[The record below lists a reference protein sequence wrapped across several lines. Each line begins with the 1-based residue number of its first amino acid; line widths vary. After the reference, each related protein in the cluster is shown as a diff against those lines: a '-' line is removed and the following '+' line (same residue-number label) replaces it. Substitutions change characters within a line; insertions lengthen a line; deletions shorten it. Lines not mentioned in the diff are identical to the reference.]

1 MDRRNFRYLDI
12 DDFRLIYILTSGH
25 TSSFASTPGLH
36 ISSKTLKYWK
46 ESRKQ
51 QQIYSTTVEEVQLSC
66 QTEQDRHHVSE
77 EQKAQRRYD

>member
-1 MDRRNFRYLDI
+1 MDRRNIRHLDI

-36 ISSKTLKYWK
+36 ISSKYWK

-66 QTEQDRHHVSE
+66 QTGQDRHHVPE